1 MDAALFR
8 ETLIGDVG
16 LIGILL
22 LVAVVLRAKVRF
34 FQWLVMPAPVIAGLL
49 GFLLSPQ
56 VAGTWGLGVGAWT
69 FTGLPF
75 SAYIGSYTTLL
86 IAVVFAC
93 MALSQS
99 FSFTRMNGPLAG
111 FAGYGV
117 LMSAGQV
124 VVGMLFVLLLLGP
137 AMGTSDGIG
146 MVLFASW
153 SGGFGTS
160 AALGDVFAGAG
171 HPQITSIAFTSATV
185 GMLSGITGGVVLAK
199 IGSVRGHTRAFNTAD
214 AFTPSVRTG
223 VLEHDDRPVAA
234 RHTMSGSSLE
244 TLTLHVALVGVVLA
258 LGWLFMTTTADLL
271 GDFALPLFASAFL
284 AGIVVRWCVV
294 RSGAVRVMDP
304 KTLKSLSGMAS
315 DLLIVCG
322 IVSIEPAFVADHL
335 TELVLLFVLGLA
347 FCLFL
352 GLVVAPRY
360 LGESWFEKQ
369 IFTWGW
375 ATGSVA
381 TGIALLRIVD
391 PELESGTVED
401 FGYAYMPLIPVEGA
415 AVAVAPLLIVA
426 GAPWAVVAI
435 WGVIAV
441 LGAVVMVRQGGPAEQ
456 RTGPATAA
464 RV

>member
-1 MDAALFR
+1 MEAALFR

-16 LIGILL
+16 LIGALL
-22 LVAVVLRAKVRF
+22 LVGVVLRAKVRF
-34 FQWLVMPAPVIAGLL
+34 FQWLLLPAPVLAGLL

-56 VAGTWGLGVGAWT
+56 VAGRLGLRLGAWE

-75 SAYIGSYTTLL
+75 SPYVGSYTTIL
-86 IAVVFAC
+86 IAVVFGC

-99 FSFTRMNGPLAG
+99 FSFRSMSGPLAG

-124 VVGMLFVLLLLGP
+124 VVGMLFVLLVLGP
-137 AMGTSDGIG
+137 TMGSSEAIG

-171 HPQITSIAFTSATV
+171 QPEITSIAFTSATV
-185 GMLSGITGGVVLAK
+185 GMLTGIVGGVVLAK
-199 IGSVRGHTRAFNTAD
+199 IGSVRGHTRAFDTEHAL
-214 AFTPSVRTG
+214 TPSMRTG

-244 TLTLHVALVGVVLA
+244 TLTLHVALIGAVVA
-258 LGWLFMTTTADLL
+258 LGWLFMTTTGEVLD
-271 GDFALPLFASAFL
+271 DFALPLFASAFL
-284 AGIVVRWCVV
+284 AGLVVRWLVV
-294 RSGAVRVMDP
+294 RTGAVRVLDG

-335 TELVLLFVLGLA
+335 GALALLFVLGLA

-352 GLVVAPRY
+352 GLVIAPRF
-360 LGESWFEKQ
+360 LGEGWFEKQ

-426 GAPWAVVAI
+426 GGSWWVVAI
-435 WGVIAV
+435 WGAV
-441 LGAVVMVRQGGPAEQ
+441 AVVGSVVMARQGGPAPRGSSVE
-456 RTGPATAA
+456 P
-464 RV
+464 